1 MPTFNISGIAYNIVS
16 PVLVRDNT
24 DIELYY
30 EDTLIATD
38 QTSSGVFSFS
48 NITANTGTYEIK
60 FGGTKYTGEGIT
72 REQVSAVVAKQYP
85 ASNAAISTSDSA
97 AWEKM
102 LTIDGVTV
110 GNVSSGMWGATGS
123 SVTIPQNA
131 TIDGVE
137 LVGYCKGATNYDS
150 IVFIISNI
158 DPSDS
163 LIYSYGVPA
172 PHTEYNT
179 VTHTWATNPQTD
191 LAWDID
197 NAINSTFGI
206 TRPTGA
212 GQTVYLDSM
221 YKNINYTVPIQDL
234 TGLEL
239 ISSSAKI
246 DISGTAYT
254 DNTKQ
259 TTATDGTKI
268 NLIINNTFKETVLT
282 TNGEF
287 LFPNYDVSVN
297 DVINICFEVGVLF
310 GDTEEIVVDANTDI
324 SGIELIASDH
334 GIIDISGTGY
344 LVTLDTT
351 TVPDATTI
359 QLFINDEYIT
369 NTLTSS
375 GNYLFADV
383 EAVIGDVVKVSF
395 DGISYE
401 GLTDHTIAQYESI
414 ADLNLA
420 TLSPSAAGMW
430 SFEVLGTSL
439 LYPTGTP
446 RIKKVMTYDSD
457 LSYRTVPS
465 SGVAGSYY
473 YYDYSSNL
481 LVLPNT
487 YSENDTAVVSYIA
500 DNTCAYSVINPASV
514 TTWATATDYV
524 YGQLVRPSQ
533 STKYA
538 YKCIQNHTSSENITT
553 ANSSYWKSLD
563 TNNTIDVY
571 TSDNTDYDANTHTG
585 LFYSFPIKS
594 TTDYRSLSDIN
605 LNPAITGISE
615 GFIFISDE
623 ENTPARAN
631 ITTYPDNNS
640 IYYVGDGPY
649 IFSTVSIIAQVVDAK
664 DNYVSGETVTW
675 SYKIDSGAITPIG
688 SDSGDHQ
695 LEFTTITNIG
705 GFVSLS
711 VGDHFLNEKG
721 LTPGHTITFYL
732 YHGATKLAEIGPLA
746 PIEINPNTAGSYIHT
761 VVTKTENLYTIS
773 SWVETSVDGAW
784 KRKTTG
790 GSINFFKVDK
800 NGITTQITDKN
811 NNTSAD
817 LSVTFPYIATI
828 EEIDLTG
835 STLVYAKYGD
845 IRSNTVKL

>member
-48 NITANTGTYEIK
+48 NITADPGTYEIK

-85 ASNAAISTSDSA
+85 ASNAAMSTSDA
-97 AWEKM
+97 TAWEKM

-110 GNVSSGMWGATGS
+110 GNVSSGIWGATGS

-150 IVFIISNI
+150 ILFVISNI
-158 DPSDS
+158 DPSTS
-163 LIYSYGVPA
+163 LTYSYPVTA

-179 VTHTWATNPQTD
+179 VTHTWTNNPQTD

-221 YKNINYTVPIQDL
+221 YKNINYTVPIQNL

-239 ISSSAKI
+239 ISSSANI

-259 TTATDGTKI
+259 TTADDGTKV
-268 NLIINNTFKETVLT
+268 NLVINNIFKETVLT

-297 DVINICFEVGVLF
+297 DVINICFEVGILF
-310 GDTEEIVVDANTDI
+310 GDTEEIVVEANTDI
-324 SGIELIASDH
+324 SGIELVASDH

-369 NTLTSS
+369 KTLTAS

-383 EAVIGDVVKVSF
+383 EVVIGDVVKVSF
-395 DGISYE
+395 DGVTYE
-401 GLTDHTIAQYESI
+401 GLTDHTIVQYESI

-457 LSYRTVPS
+457 LSYRTVPG

-473 YYDYSSNL
+473 YYDYSSDI

-500 DNTCAYSVINPASV
+500 DNTCSYSVINPASV
-514 TTWATATDYV
+514 TTWATATAYV

-538 YKCIQNHTSSENITT
+538 YKCIQNHTSGNITT
-553 ANSSYWKSLD
+553 ANSSYWKALD

-571 TSDNTDYDANTHTG
+571 TSDNTDYDAGAHTG

-594 TTDYRSLSDIN
+594 STEYRSLSDIN
-605 LNPAITGISE
+605 LNPALTGISE

-623 ENTPARAN
+623 DNTPVSAN
-631 ITTYPDNNS
+631 ITTYPGNNS
-640 IYYVGDGPY
+640 IYYIDATPDV
-649 IFSTVSIIAQVVDAK
+649 FSTVSIIAQVVDAK
-664 DNYVSGETVTW
+664 DNYVSGEAVIW
-675 SYKIDSGAITPIG
+675 SYKIDDGAIETIVP
-688 SDSGDHQ
+688 DSGDPQ
-695 LEFTTITNIG
+695 LEFTETTNIG

-711 VGDHFLNEKG
+711 VGDHFLNDKS

-732 YHGATKLAEIGPLA
+732 YHGATELAEIGPLA
-746 PIEINPNTAGSYIHT
+746 PIKINSNTDGSYVHT

-773 SWVETSVDGAW
+773 SWVETSVDW
-784 KRKTTG
+784 KRITSGNIT
-790 GSINFFKVDK
+790 FFKVDK
-800 NGITTQITDKN
+800 NGITTQITDKHN
-811 NNTSAD
+811 DTSIA
-817 LSVTFPYIATI
+817 LSGTFPNIATI
-828 EEIDLTG
+828 DGIDLTG
-835 STLVYAKYGD
+835 STLIYAKYGD